1 MVRHSI
7 ENYRLLVSFQILC
20 ILNVPSEEWELVN
33 TFDYII
39 IGAGSAGCVLANRL
53 SEDPETS
60 VLLLEAGGKDSSMLI
75 HMPAGVGELIS
86 TDKVNWYYNT
96 EPQKQLDNRPLFW
109 PRGKVLGG
117 SSSINGM
124 IYIRG
129 HAQDYDLWRQM
140 GLKGWGFD
148 EVLPY
153 FKKSED
159 NEAGTDEFHGVDGPL
174 GVSNVSN
181 NNELFDAF
189 IDAGLQAGHSRTS
202 DFNGNQ
208 QEGMGHYQTTIKNN
222 KRCSTAT
229 AYLVPALKRP
239 NLKTEVKAMTS
250 RIIFEGKKAIGVEY
264 IQGNETKT
272 VLARREIILCGG
284 AINTPQTLM
293 LSGIGN
299 GETLQKFN
307 IPVIKDLP
315 GVGQN
320 LQDHLDCII
329 MTRCIQPITL
339 ASQANPLRALLT
351 GMQYV
356 FFKTGV
362 GTTQGLEAGAFLK
375 TKPGLDAPDIQL
387 HFIAAMMKDHAREKV
402 KEHGYSVHV
411 CQLRP
416 ESRGHIGLHS
426 TDPFDHALI
435 QPNYLTAA
443 KDLEVLRDGVKM
455 VRKILGQTA
464 MAPYRGEEIAP
475 GASVQ
480 SDEDLETWIRASA
493 ETIYHPV
500 GTAKMGTD
508 GMAVVDERCR
518 VHGIEGLRVVDA
530 SVMPTLVGGNT
541 NAPTIMIAEKI
552 SDDILGRQALKPH
565 MLATTTA

>member
-1 MVRHSI
+1 MSG
-7 ENYRLLVSFQILC
+7 
-20 ILNVPSEEWELVN
+20 
-33 TFDYII
+33 FDYII

-53 SEDPETS
+53 SEDPDNS
-60 VLLLEAGGKDSSMLI
+60 VLLLEAGGKDSSLLI
-75 HMPAGVGELIS
+75 HMPAGVGQLIS

-96 EPQKQLDNRPLFW
+96 EQQKQLNDRPLFW

-159 NEAGTDEFHGVDGPL
+159 NEAGADDFHGINGPL

-181 NNELFDAF
+181 SIELFDAF
-189 IDAGLQAGHSRTS
+189 IDAGLQAGHTRTD
-202 DFNGNQ
+202 DFNGSQ
-208 QEGMGHYQTTIKNN
+208 QEGMGQYQTTIKNN
-222 KRCSTAT
+222 KRCSAAT
-229 AYLVPALKRP
+229 AYLVPALQRS
-239 NLKTEVKAMTS
+239 NLKIEVKAMTS
-250 RIIFEGKKAIGVEY
+250 RILFEGKKAVGVEY
-264 IQGNETKT
+264 IQAGKTKIAVANNE
-272 VLARREIILCGG
+272 VILCGG
-284 AINTPQTLM
+284 AINSPQTLL

-299 GETLQKFN
+299 SEDLKKFD
-307 IPVIKDLP
+307 IPVIADLP

-329 MTRCIQPITL
+329 MTKCIQPITL
-339 ASQANPLRALLT
+339 ASQTNPLRALLT

-356 FFKTGV
+356 LFKTGP
-362 GTTQGLEAGAFLK
+362 GTTQGLESGAFLK

-387 HFIAAMMKDHAREKV
+387 HFIAAMMKDHAREEV
-402 KEHGYSVHV
+402 KDHGYSVHV

-416 ESRGHIGLHS
+416 ESRGYIGLHS

-443 KDLEVLRDGVKM
+443 KDLEVLRDGVKL
-455 VRKILGQTA
+455 VRKILGQDA
-464 MAPYRGEEIAP
+464 MTPYRGEEVAP
-475 GASVQ
+475 GASIQ
-480 SDEDLETWIRASA
+480 SDEEIDAWIRASA

-508 GMAVVDERCR
+508 DMAVVDERCR

-530 SVMPTLVGGNT
+530 SVMPTIVGGNT

-552 SDDILGRQALKPH
+552 SDDILGKPALAPN
-565 MLATTTA
+565 